1 MMLKDLS
8 GAKLGLF
15 IFIGSTLLVIGIF
28 LLGNKEALFRPTF
41 TVKAYFSNIEGL
53 RKGAPV
59 RLGGID
65 VGSVKDIEIIKDT
78 SGKVEVSMRLLNEIQ
93 RFIKKDT
100 RASIETEG
108 LVGNKVVIL
117 EIGSSTA
124 EQVGE
129 GGTIQ
134 SKNPVGFGAVI
145 EETQGIMGYTKEM
158 TKNMAEIVEK
168 INRGEG
174 TIGKILTDEKLYNQA
189 TELTKRAD
197 QSLYAVI
204 TELEKVS
211 EIFKSLGGG
220 VSEVITNV
228 NRAVTQVDTI
238 IQGVNEGRGMLG
250 QVLVEGSKYDSLFT
264 STMSEIQKTSADASL
279 AASRLAENMEALKH
293 NWLFKSYFEDR
304 GYWDKAEYQDQINS
318 SLRELD
324 EKIKLID
331 QRIEILK
338 RLEEKTSVNK

>member
-1 MMLKDLS
+1 MIKDLS
-8 GAKLGLF
+8 GAKLGVF

-53 RKGAPV
+53 RNGAPV

-65 VGSVKDIEIIKDT
+65 VGSVKDIEIVKDT
-78 SGKVEVSMRLLNEIQ
+78 TGRVVVSMRLINEIQ
-93 RFIKKDT
+93 RFIRKDT

-124 EQVGE
+124 DLIEE

-134 SKNPVGFGAVI
+134 SKDPVGFAAVI
-145 EETQGIMGYTKEM
+145 QETQGIMGYTKEM

-168 INRGEG
+168 INKGQG
-174 TIGKILTDEKLYNQA
+174 TIGKILTDEKLYYQA

-204 TELEKVS
+204 KELEKVS
-211 EIFKSLGGG
+211 EIFKGLGSG

-228 NRAVTQVDTI
+228 NRVVTEVDTI
-238 IQGVNEGRGMLG
+238 ISEVSKGRGMLG
-250 QVLVEGSKYDSLFT
+250 QVLLEGGKYDSLFT
-264 STMSEIQKTSADASL
+264 STMSEVQKTSVDARV
-279 AASRLAENMEALKH
+279 AASRLSENMEALKH
-293 NWLFKSYFEDR
+293 NWLFKSYFEER
-304 GYWDKAEYQDQINS
+304 GYWDKSEYEDRINS
-318 SLRELD
+318 NLRELD

-331 QRIEILK
+331 QKIETLK

>member
-129 GGTIQ
+129 GGIIQ

-158 TKNMAEIVEK
+158 TKNMSEIFEK
-168 INRGEG
+168 INKGEG

-211 EIFKSLGGG
+211 GIFKNLGSG

>member
-1 MMLKDLS
+1 MLKDLS

-129 GGTIQ
+129 GGIIQ

-158 TKNMAEIVEK
+158 TKNMSEIFEK
-168 INRGEG
+168 INKGEG

>member
-1 MMLKDLS
+1 MLKDLS
-8 GAKLGLF
+8 GAKLGIF
-15 IFIGSTLLVIGIF
+15 IFIGSVLLVIGIF

-53 RKGAPV
+53 RNGAPV

-65 VGSVKDIEIIKDT
+65 VGSVKNIEIVKDT
-78 SGKVEVSMRLLNEIQ
+78 TGRVEVSMRLVNEIK
-93 RFIKKDT
+93 RFIRKDT
-100 RASIETEG
+100 KATIETEG

-117 EIGSSTA
+117 VIGTSA
-124 EQVGE
+124 ADLIED

-134 SKNPVGFGAVI
+134 SKDPVGFAAVI
-145 EETQGIMGYTKEM
+145 QETQGIMGYTKEM

-174 TIGKILTDEKLYNQA
+174 TMGKILTDEKLYYQA

-197 QSLYAVI
+197 QSLSSVI

-211 EIFKSLGGG
+211 GIFKNLGGG
-220 VSEVITNV
+220 VNELITNV
-228 NRAVTQVDTI
+228 NRIVTEVDTI
-238 IQGVNEGRGMLG
+238 IYDVSKGRGMLG

-264 STMSEIQKTSADASL
+264 STMSEIQKTSIDARV
-279 AASRLAENMEALKH
+279 AASRLSENMEALKH
-293 NWLFKSYFEDR
+293 NWLFKSYFEER
-304 GYWDKAEYQDQINS
+304 GYWDKAEYEDQINS

-324 EKIKLID
+324 EKIKMID
-331 QRIEILK
+331 QKIETLK
-338 RLEEKTSVNK
+338 ALEEKASVNK

>member
-1 MMLKDLS
+1 MLKDLS

-129 GGTIQ
+129 GGIIQ

-158 TKNMAEIVEK
+158 TKNMSEIFEK
-168 INRGEG
+168 INKGEG

-211 EIFKSLGGG
+211 GIFKNLGSG